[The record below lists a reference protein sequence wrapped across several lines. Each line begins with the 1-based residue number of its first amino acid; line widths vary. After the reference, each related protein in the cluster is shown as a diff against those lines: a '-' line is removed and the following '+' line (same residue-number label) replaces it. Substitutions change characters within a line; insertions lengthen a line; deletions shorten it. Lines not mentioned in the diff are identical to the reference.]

1 VLTMARSLLKSQNV
15 PTTFWGEAVATACTC
30 RIGRPPRLSTA
41 LRRMRHGMIADLMSN
56 TYAHSGA
63 WRTSRRRSRT

>member
-15 PTTFWGEAVATACTC
+15 PTMFWGEAVATACTC

-41 LRRMRHGMIADLMSN
+41 
-56 TYAHSGA
+56 
-63 WRTSRRRSRT
+63 